1 MVQRYDLK
9 EDWVTGHI
17 DLEKDAD
24 GDWVD
29 YEDYKEL
36 DDYYQERLADADE
49 EIEVLVAR
57 LAEVNAELLKYKDQF
72 PDYVECANC
81 GFQNGKAVN
90 LGEFKTQERAA
101 IANRLFNYWKSL
113 GYDDIPT
120 KPQRRQY
127 IWRHK

>member
-1 MVQRYDLK
+1 MSLATDILK
-9 EDWVTGHI
+9 RSGLAPLSPKVKTR
-17 DLEKDAD
+17 ARNST
-24 GDWVD
+24 
-29 YEDYKEL
+29 YKEL
-36 DDYYQERLADADE
+36 AERRKAIRA
-49 EIEVLVAR
+49 
-57 LAEVNAELLKYKDQF
+57 
-72 PDYVECANC
+72 C